1 MTCLI
6 LFIVRVFICDRINLK
21 ELPPNWGNPGLPV
34 KKTVNGKC
42 KYCTYEY
49 RNWKWCVS
57 SKRWVCIKIENAKEF
72 TYSLHHRMIWVE

>member
-34 KKTVNGKC
+34 NKTVNGKC

-49 RNWKWCVS
+49 RN
-57 SKRWVCIKIENAKEF
+57 
-72 TYSLHHRMIWVE
+72 

>member
-1 MTCLI
+1 MVIFISCNGKENLTGNKMTCLI

-21 ELPPNWGNPGLPV
+21 ELPPNCGNPGLPV

-49 RNWKWCVS
+49 RN
-57 SKRWVCIKIENAKEF
+57 
-72 TYSLHHRMIWVE
+72 